1 MARQPAQFRESS
13 AGLSIHI
20 VGSDL
25 LPQNI
30 EAADR
35 GVYPQSAL
43 DGLPPATIR
52 NYFSKISSPVGV
64 AEWRE
69 ANETKPRATAK
80 PKPKRNK
87 GWRCRIAECFR
98 QRGPSAGEAAP
109 S

>member
-1 MARQPAQFRESS
+1 METGSLRLAAEASPIVGRAPPGPPAPA

-25 LPQNI
+25 LPHNI

-52 NYFSKISSPVGV
+52 SYFSKISSPMVSPNGYQN
-64 AEWRE
+64 E
-69 ANETKPRATAK
+69 ARDEGQDEGLSQTRS
-80 PKPKRNK
+80 
-87 GWRCRIAECFR
+87 G
-98 QRGPSAGEAAP
+98 
-109 S
+109 